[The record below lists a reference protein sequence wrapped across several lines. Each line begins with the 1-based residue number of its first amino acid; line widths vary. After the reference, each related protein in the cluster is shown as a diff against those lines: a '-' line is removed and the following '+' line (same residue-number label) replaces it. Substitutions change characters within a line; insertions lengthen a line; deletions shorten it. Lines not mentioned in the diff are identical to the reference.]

1 MNIDNLLTTQL
12 EHIEQKHAERL
23 DPEKLETVSSDSENN
38 NTTNYCNLNK
48 NLFAL
53 EDDFLYHISLGKNT
67 NDLKK
72 MFSDVKFICMGGSQ
86 KRMLQFANYIKDEI
100 GHELPPG
107 TKLGNISECSDRY
120 ALYKVGPVLSV
131 NHGIGCPSISIL
143 LHELIKL
150 IHYAG
155 CKDVTFFRIGTCG
168 GLGIDPG
175 TIVITNE
182 AVDGMFRPEYRQ
194 IVLGQDTIRK
204 TKCNQKL
211 VDELLEVG
219 KSLQKIDHYE
229 ILAGKT
235 MCAHDFYEGQ
245 GRVDGAFCDY
255 TPENKMSFLKN
266 CYDHGIKNI
275 EMESLCFVG
284 LLNHAKL
291 KAAVVC
297 VSLVNRLNGDQVAIS
312 HETNVK
318 FQERPFKLV
327 GTYIKN
333 ALNNFKE

>member
-1 MNIDNLLTTQL
+1 MNTNDLYSNQ
-12 EHIEQKHAERL
+12 IERKHYERL
-23 DPEKLETVSSDSENN
+23 PSISDSE
-38 NTTNYCNLNK
+38 TEILGKDHKEIVFTQVVNLNK
-48 NLFAL
+48 HLFGL
-53 EDDFLYHISLGKNT
+53 EDDFLYHISLGKHT
-67 NDLKK
+67 DDLKK
-72 MFSDVKFICMGGSQ
+72 MFGDVKFICMGGSP

-100 GHELPPG
+100 GYELPAG
-107 TKLGNISECSDRY
+107 TKLNNISEASDRY

-131 NHGIGCPSISIL
+131 NHGIGCPSMSIL

-175 TIVITNE
+175 TLVITNA

-194 IVLGQDTIRK
+194 IVLGKELVRETQCD
-204 TKCNQKL
+204 QKL
-211 VDELLEVG
+211 VEELLQSG
-219 KSLQKIDHYE
+219 KN
-229 ILAGKT
+229 LAKTVNYDVITGKT

-245 GRVDGAFCDY
+245 ARVDGAFCEY
-255 TPENKMSFLKN
+255 TSEHKMKFLKD

-284 LLNHAKL
+284 LLNHAKIR
-291 KAAVVC
+291 AAVVC

-312 HETNVK
+312 HDMNVE

-333 ALNNFKE
+333 ALKKN